1 MTVFTALD
9 RIGCQTPAE
18 ALLVLPKDYVDK
30 THLHRRITAHFPAK
44 RLILFCAVVRS
55 WRGLNSL
62 SQVTSSPHPRS
73 IELTLDFEDVKGFQ
87 VRFFGLTPKEAKPL
101 VGQLLQFQASVKECS
116 SGQRFLQ
123 NAQLAAFSGKVEPLY
138 TGVQGTVSGTKI
150 EAAIQAALAMPD
162 ALDAAAQI
170 LMDNPTIADLLH
182 RYGLTARQLIV
193 DLHQPSSFE
202 RADCALRLARH
213 CVVQEV
219 RAQALQGSD
228 AGRGEVVPALYNL
241 DEDLRALVH
250 AQPETLS
257 HDQRHALN
265 GIRKLVNAQR
275 GVRILLNGDVGTGKT
290 LVFLLALAAICQASL
305 RRVAVVVPSD
315 LVARQIHAQAVRR
328 FPHLEPDLVIAGT
341 RPSPSA
347 RMLIGTQALFTH
359 AGELDLEALVVDEQH
374 KFSVQQRTLLC
385 QGHTHIIEASATP
398 IPRSLALALFDGWQ
412 QIRLTNSPVRKNI
425 CSRITSDA
433 KRSEVNQLIRARMS
447 EGRKIIFLYPK
458 VSGQGASV
466 KAAGERLGQYFR
478 DKVAV
483 LHGQMSGAAKAQALQ
498 AFASGDKPIVV
509 ASTAVEVGVDVPD
522 IGLMVVSGAERFGV
536 AQLHQLRGRLARNGG
551 SADFVM
557 MLDKQPSRLTQE
569 RLQAVCNHADGFSLA
584 ERDMEI
590 RGFGEVLGEFQT
602 GKSLGTFKLPRLE
615 VQDFIQV
622 QCHFQEVCAPLH
634 NHRTHHDNGRRRWE
648 DA

>member
-30 THLHRRITAHFPAK
+30 THMYRCINAHLPTN
-44 RLILFCAVVRS
+44 RLIMFCAVARS
-55 WRGLNSL
+55 WRGLNSQG
-62 SQVTSSPHPRS
+62 QVTYSPYPRC
-73 IELTLDFEDVKGFQ
+73 IDLMLDFEDTKGFR
-87 VRFFGLTPKEAKPL
+87 VRFFGLTPDAAKMLVDMPL
-101 VGQLLQFQASVKECS
+101 EFQASIKDYTD
-116 SGQRFLQ
+116 GQRFLQ
-123 NAQLAAFSGKVEPLY
+123 NAQLAALSGKIEPQY
-138 TGVQGTVSGTKI
+138 AGVQGSVSGTKI
-150 EAAIQAALAMPD
+150 EAAVRAALAMPD

-170 LMDNPTIADLLH
+170 LMDNPTIARLLH
-182 RYGLTARQLIV
+182 QHSITARQLIV
-193 DLHQPSSFE
+193 DLHRPSSFE
-202 RADCALRLARH
+202 RADTALRLARH

-219 RAQALQGSD
+219 RALALQGSD
-228 AGRGEVVPALYNL
+228 ASRSEVVPAFYNL
-241 DEDLRALVH
+241 DEDLRALVQ

-341 RPSPSA
+341 TPSPHA

-374 KFSVQQRTLLC
+374 KFSVQQRTVLS

-412 QIRLTNSPVRKNI
+412 QIRLTNSPVSKTI
-425 CSRITSDA
+425 
-433 KRSEVNQLIRARMS
+433 RSSIASNAERSKVNQLIRTHMS
-447 EGRKIIFLYPK
+447 NGRKIIFLYPK

-466 KAAGERLGQYFR
+466 KAAGERLGQHFKN
-478 DKVAV
+478 KVAV
-483 LHGQMSGAAKAQALQ
+483 LHGQMASEAKTQALQ

-522 IGLMVVSGAERFGV
+522 IGLMVVSGADRFGV

-557 MLDKQPSRLTQE
+557 VLDKQPSRLTQE
-569 RLQAVCNHADGFSLA
+569 RLQAVCDHPDGFSLA

-590 RGFGEVLGEFQT
+590 RGFGDVLGEFQT

-615 VQDFIQV
+615 VQDFIQSKR
-622 QCHFQEVCAPLH
+622 HF
-634 NHRTHHDNGRRRWE
+634 
-648 DA
+648 